1 MLYAVDK
8 FEVGS
13 MHDLRGLQSGCQASW
28 LTAPA
33 SLSMPGLV
41 LLCLLLA
48 ATAALP
54 VHADQPGWPPR
65 PVAAAAAETVSFARA
80 DLMALQEGSEFEF
93 RLPGQGITLATGA
106 TLTSIHGRVTHNDT
120 YINGDRVLRG
130 VSADAGPDLQ
140 FVLTLGDNALFAD
153 LGIGNQRWVIT
164 AEGQQTLQGWFYQ
177 PNGNLGA
184 DAPSDFVIPRPD
196 HRRQQMPEPL
206 TLPGAGSAVKKVV
219 ESKSGLQISQRFS
232 QDVVTLGNS
241 ADIEIV
247 VEFSN
252 QGSQH
257 LSRLSADIYF
267 ILEDADLVSAP
278 ACRRRTTQSS
288 PPQPVLSCELSGT
301 LAPGSSRSFSF
312 IVRVGPRTEPD
323 RVVSTVLAGDVR
335 HDAYINIVNDV
346 VGGTSQDG
354 ISRFNQDLAEQSH
367 IDRLGNVIID
377 VMALYTP
384 DAEAV
389 YGVHTATRINQL
401 ISVANQIYHDSGIGI
416 TLRPVYHGRVDYPS
430 PQANMHTMLEQLTYG
445 EHAAFANVA
454 ALRRHYG
461 ADLTVVFRPLAS
473 QPNMCGLANLGGYRT
488 NGDLTAF
495 DSGDFAYS
503 LAAIDCPVSSV
514 LAHEFGHNMGLTHSH
529 REDGGGGTFSFATGH
544 GVDHS
549 FTTVMATPSAFSASR
564 RVPLFSSPMLDCGG
578 QPCGVDHRD
587 RGFGADAVR
596 TLNLVRFQVA
606 GFMPTQVADRPGR
619 LVGSLD
625 GSPNSTHI
633 GITASTD
640 KGLSNA
646 DSVGLS
652 QNLDIS
658 AEFYIDPSHV
668 GRQGHFHVLA
678 DLSSAGMGFV
688 QLTDR
693 GEVYD
698 WQGDVDKLVAF
709 NTADTLNAVEYLRIL
724 NDFKPLPELAGSP
737 IVLFVAYRL
746 LDSWE
751 LIYTLEPMVVEVRTT
766 P

>member
-1 MLYAVDK
+1 MLDAVDK
-8 FEVGS
+8 LESEF
-13 MHDLRGLQSGCQASW
+13 MRDLPGLQRGCQAFW
-28 LTAPA
+28 LPA
-33 SLSMPGLV
+33 ATSLSIPGLV

-54 VHADQPGWPPR
+54 AHADQPDWPPR
-65 PVAAAAAETVSFARA
+65 PVAAAAAETVSFVRA
-80 DLMALQEGSEFEF
+80 DLAALQEGSEFEF
-93 RLPGQGITLATGA
+93 RLPGQGIPLMSGA
-106 TLTSIHGRVTHNDT
+106 TLLSIHGRVTHNDT

-130 VSADAGPDLQ
+130 VSADAGLDLQ
-140 FVLTLGDNALFAD
+140 FVLTLGDKALFAD
-153 LGIGNQRWVIT
+153 LGIDNQRWVIT
-164 AEGQQTLQGWFYQ
+164 AEGQQTLRGWFYQ
-177 PNGNLGA
+177 PTGNLGA

-196 HRRQQMPEPL
+196 QRRQRMPVPL
-206 TLPGAGSAVKKVV
+206 TVSGAGSPVKNVAG
-219 ESKSGLQISQRFS
+219 SQSGLQISQRFS

-241 ADIEIV
+241 AEIEVV
-247 VEFSN
+247 VEFNN
-252 QGSQH
+252 QGNQN

-267 ILEDADLVSAP
+267 ILEDAELVSAP

-323 RVVSTVLAGDVR
+323 RVVSTVVVNDIR
-335 HDAYINIVNDV
+335 HDAYINVVNDV
-346 VGGTSQDG
+346 VGDADQHG

-384 DAEAV
+384 DAESV
-389 YGVHTATRINQL
+389 YGIHTATRINQL
-401 ISVANQIYHDSGIGI
+401 ISVANQVYHDSGIGI

-430 PQANMHTMLEQLTYG
+430 TQANMHTMLDQLTYG
-445 EHAAFANVA
+445 EHAAFADVA
-454 ALRRHYG
+454 ALRQRYG

-488 NGDLTAF
+488 NGDLSAF
-495 DSGDFAYS
+495 DNGDFAYS

-549 FTTVMATPSAFSASR
+549 FTTVMATPSAFTASQ
-564 RVPLFSSPMLDCGG
+564 RVPLFSSPALDCGG
-578 QPCGVDHRD
+578 QPCGVDYRD
-587 RGFGADAVR
+587 TRFGADAVR
-596 TLNLVRFQVA
+596 TLNLVRYQVA
-606 GFMPTQVADRPGR
+606 GFMPTRVAGRPGR
-619 LVGSLD
+619 RVGSLD

-633 GITASTD
+633 GIAASTD
-640 KGLSNA
+640 NGLSNA

-652 QNLDIS
+652 QSLDIS

-693 GEVYD
+693 GEVFD

-709 NTADTLNAVEYLRIL
+709 NAADTLSAVEYLRIL

-746 LDSWE
+746 LDSQE
-751 LIYTLEPMVVEVRTT
+751 LIYTLEPMVVQVRSI